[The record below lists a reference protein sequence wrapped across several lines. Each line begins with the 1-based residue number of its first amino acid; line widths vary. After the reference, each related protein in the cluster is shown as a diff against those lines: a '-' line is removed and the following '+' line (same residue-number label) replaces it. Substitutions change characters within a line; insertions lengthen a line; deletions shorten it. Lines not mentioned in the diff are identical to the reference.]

1 MTLSMAKYF
10 GTDGIRGRFGAS
22 LICPQFA
29 YRLGCALG
37 NYLTKIRLKKTSA
50 VVIGRDTRASGVAL
64 SDALISGLNRHEVY
78 VHDASILP
86 TPAIA
91 RAVLDQDADL
101 GIAITASHNPSYD
114 NGIKLFDHSAHKLDE
129 AQEILIESF
138 IDKEP
143 EPSVDFPLANSH
155 PLDASV
161 SYIKYLRSLMD
172 QDSLS
177 DWRIVL
183 DLANGAAVK
192 TTPKVFQYWGAEMLL
207 IGDRPDGLNINNAV
221 GSECPAQ
228 LAEAVLKHGAHIGIA
243 HDGDGDRLVVCDEG
257 GTIVDGDIILALL
270 GRYALKAG
278 TLQSRTLVSTI
289 HSNLG
294 LDHAISDA
302 GGQVD
307 RVDVGDRNV
316 ANRMRE
322 LGSNIGGESSGHI
335 IFSDFA
341 TTGDG
346 LLAAVKIIEL
356 MRTTG
361 KALSELRKEI
371 MLFPQ
376 STANLRVAEKR
387 PLADLKFFQSVI
399 KTTEQDLGDE
409 GRVLVRYSG
418 TESKL
423 RILVEGKDDLQVAK
437 AIKAIEIA
445 AGKDLD
451 VIHS

>member
-1 MTLSMAKYF
+1 MAKYF
-10 GTDGIRGRFGAS
+10 GTDGIRGRFGDS

-37 NYLTKIRLKKTSA
+37 NYLTEISFEKKST

-64 SDALISGLNRHEVY
+64 SEALISGLNRYDVY
-78 VHDASILP
+78 VHNASVVP
-86 TPAIA
+86 TPAVA
-91 RAVLDQDADL
+91 KAVLDQHADL
-101 GIAITASHNPSYD
+101 GIAITASHNPSCD
-114 NGIKLFDHSAHKLDE
+114 NGIKLFDHCAHKLDN
-129 AQEILIESF
+129 AQEILIESL
-138 IDKEP
+138 IDTEP
-143 EPSVDFPLANSH
+143 EPPVNLPLAKSH
-155 PLDASV
+155 PLDASG
-161 SYIKYLRSLMD
+161 SYINCLRSLMD
-172 QDSLS
+172 KGCLS
-177 DWRIVL
+177 GWRIVL
-183 DLANGAAVK
+183 DLANGATVQ
-192 TTPKVFQYWGAEMLL
+192 TTPSVFQRWGAEILL
-207 IGDRPDGLNINNAV
+207 IGDRPDGLNINDGV

-228 LAEAVLKHGAHIGIA
+228 LAEAVLNYKADIGIA

-278 TLQSRTLVSTI
+278 TLKSGTLISTI

-294 LDHAISDA
+294 LDHSMRDA
-302 GGQVD
+302 GGHVD

-316 ANRMRE
+316 AIRMRK
-322 LGSNIGGESSGHI
+322 LGANIGGESSGHI

-346 LLAAVKIIEL
+346 LLAAIKIIEM
-356 MRTTG
+356 MRSTG
-361 KALSELRKEI
+361 KTLLELRKEI
-371 MLFPQ
+371 TLFPQ
-376 STANLRVAEKR
+376 STTNLRVAEKR

-399 KTTEQDLGDE
+399 KAKEQDLGDE

-423 RILVEGKDDLQVAK
+423 RLLVEGKDGLQVAQ

-445 AGKDLD
+445 ASKDLD

>member
-172 QDSLS
+172 KDSLS

-399 KTTEQDLGDE
+399 KATEQDLGDE

-423 RILVEGKDDLQVAK
+423 RILVEGRDELQVAK
-437 AIKAIEIA
+437 AVKAMEIA

>member
-192 TTPKVFQYWGAEMLL
+192 TTPGVFQYWGAEMLL

-399 KTTEQDLGDE
+399 EATEQDLGDE

-423 RILVEGKDDLQVAK
+423 RILVEGRDDLQVAK

>member
-1 MTLSMAKYF
+1 MAKYF

-192 TTPKVFQYWGAEMLL
+192 TTPRVFQYWGAEMLL

-399 KTTEQDLGDE
+399 KATEQDLGDE

-423 RILVEGKDDLQVAK
+423 RILVEGRDDLQVAK

>member
-101 GIAITASHNPSYD
+101 GIAITASHNPSCD

-192 TTPKVFQYWGAEMLL
+192 TTPGVFQYWGAEMLL

-399 KTTEQDLGDE
+399 KATEQDLGDE

-423 RILVEGKDDLQVAK
+423 RILVEGRDDLQVAK

>member
-1 MTLSMAKYF
+1 MAKYF

-192 TTPKVFQYWGAEMLL
+192 TTPEVFQYWGAEMLL

-399 KTTEQDLGDE
+399 KATEQDLGDE

-423 RILVEGKDDLQVAK
+423 RILVEGRDDLQVAK

>member
-101 GIAITASHNPSYD
+101 GIAITASHNPSRD

-192 TTPKVFQYWGAEMLL
+192 TTPGVFQYWGAEMLL

-399 KTTEQDLGDE
+399 KATEQDLGDE

-423 RILVEGKDDLQVAK
+423 RILVEGRDDLQVAK